1 MSLEAP
7 PQAPAQQGGDV
18 LRNLLLDIVL
28 PVVILNQMSKR
39 LGDNGPLL
47 ALLVALSFPLGHG
60 AYSWLKEK
68 KKNFLSLLGMVNI
81 LLTGGLALLKLEGG
95 WFAVKEAFFPLVIGL
110 VVTISAYTSRPLVQ
124 LLLLNRSIL
133 KVDLIYRRIKE
144 LRFELP
150 FEQHLRR
157 LTLYLGGSFFLSAA
171 LNYYLA
177 RRIFTEIAPNLSPLD
192 RSAILNAQIAQ
203 MTWLSFLV
211 IALPSMLIMAGI
223 FWYLITGIKKYAGLD
238 LKDVM
243 IGAD

>member
-1 MSLEAP
+1 MSRELQP
-7 PQAPAQQGGDV
+7 RPQPQQSGDV

-28 PVVILNQMSKR
+28 PVVILNQLTKR
-39 LGDNGPLL
+39 LGDQGPLI
-47 ALLVALSFPLGHG
+47 ALLAALSLPLGHG
-60 AYSWLKEK
+60 AYSWLKG
-68 KKNFLSLLGMVNI
+68 KKNYLSLLGMVNI
-81 LLTGGLALLKLEGG
+81 LLTGGLALLKLEGI
-95 WFAVKEAFFPLVIGL
+95 WFAIKEAFFPLVIGM

-124 LLLLNRSIL
+124 LLLLNRAIL
-133 KVDLIYRRIKE
+133 KVDLIYTRIKE

-177 RRIFTEIAPNLSPLD
+177 RRIFTDIAPGLPPLD
-192 RSAILNAQIAQ
+192 RSTILNAQIAQ

-223 FWYLITGIKKYAGLD
+223 FWYLIFGIKKYAGLE

-243 IGAD
+243 VGVE